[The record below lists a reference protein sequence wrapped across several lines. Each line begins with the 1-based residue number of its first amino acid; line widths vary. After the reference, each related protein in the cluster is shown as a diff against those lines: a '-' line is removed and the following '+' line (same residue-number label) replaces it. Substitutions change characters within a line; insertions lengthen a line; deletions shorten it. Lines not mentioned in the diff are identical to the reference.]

1 MWPFNKKE
9 VKLTAIH
16 PDLKRLTRH
25 VLTLKDENDKDIKF
39 YEFATLHDMPAR
51 RFTSLND
58 FIEDKNRGIDREE
71 LSFNVDESIKH
82 IEVNSTRGVTDA
94 LILLR
99 WMQQRLLIAN
109 DVDLILRLISCA
121 VFTEDEDLI
130 KYDWDIGTWKIELFE
145 KHGLSA
151 FFLSEPIKRYWMS
164 TNISKKDMQILIEQ
178 RKIKKQAL
186 KELSS
191 MGVSFYK
198 QP

>member
-1 MWPFNKKE
+1 MWPFTKKE

-25 VLTLKDENDKDIKF
+25 VLTLKDENGKDVKF

-58 FIEDKNRGIDREE
+58 FIEDKNRGIDRDE
-71 LSFNVDESIKH
+71 LTFNIEESIKH
-82 IEVNSTRGVTDA
+82 IEANSTRGVTDA
-94 LILLR
+94 LIVLR
-99 WMQQRLLIAN
+99 WMQQRMLIAN

-121 VFTEDEDLI
+121 VFTEDEDLT
-130 KYDWDIGTWKIELFE
+130 KYDWDIGTQKIELFE
-145 KHGLSA
+145 KHGLST
-151 FFLSEPIKRYWMS
+151 FFLSEPIKRYWTA
-164 TNISKKDMQILIEQ
+164 TNISEEDIQILIEQ

-191 MGVSFYK
+191 MGVSLHK
-198 QP
+198 Q